1 MVKHIVMFKL
11 AENTPENL
19 ESAVNALNGMRGN
32 IETLRFLEV
41 GKNYSESERSYDLVL
56 TTHFDD
62 KEGLDI
68 YAGHKNHLPVIKLI
82 KSLCSHSVV
91 IDYELD

>member
-11 AENTPENL
+11 AKNTPENL
-19 ESAVNALNGMRGN
+19 KSAANALNGMQGK

-41 GKNYSESERSYDLVL
+41 GRNYSASERSYDLVL

-62 KEGLDI
+62 REGLET
-68 YAGHKNHLPVIKLI
+68 YADHKNHLPVIKI
-82 KSLCSHSVV
+82 IQSLCSHSVV
-91 IDYELD
+91 VDYEMD

>member
-11 AENTPENL
+11 KDKTQENL
-19 ESAVNALNGMRGN
+19 DKLADALEGMEGH

-41 GKNYSESERSYDLVL
+41 GRDFKGSERSYDLVL

-62 KEGLDI
+62 REGLQT
-68 YAGHKNHLPVIKLI
+68 YSAHEVHQPVLKLARE
-82 KSLCSHSVV
+82 LCSSTIVV
-91 IDYELD
+91 DYETS

>member
-11 AENTPENL
+11 TENTPENL
-19 ESAVNALNGMRGN
+19 QSAVNALNGMKGI

-41 GKNYSESERSYDLVL
+41 GENYSDSERSYDLVL

-82 KSLCSHSVV
+82 KSLCSQSVV
-91 IDYELD
+91 VDYELD

>member
-11 AENTPENL
+11 TENTPENRKT
-19 ESAVNALNGMRGN
+19 AFNALNGMRGK
-32 IETLRFLEV
+32 IDPLRFLEV
-41 GKNYSESERSYDLVL
+41 GTNFADSERSYDLVL

-62 KEGLDI
+62 RKGLEI
-68 YAGHKNHLPVIKLI
+68 YATHENHLPVIKII

-91 IDYELD
+91 VDYEDN

>member
-11 AENTPENL
+11 NENTPKNI
-19 ESAVNALNGMRGN
+19 ESAVNALNGMKGN

-41 GKNYSESERSYDLVL
+41 GINYAESERSYDLVL

-62 KEGLDI
+62 RKGLDV

-91 IDYELD
+91 VDYELD